1 MFGEILQK
9 FADKSPIT
17 VMVRGLLENLL
28 NPEKIDRWFDYA
40 KFNIPKKSCFRRL
53 CHCCCKWSV
62 RCGPAFIPPIVIP
75 ISGHRW
81 WLSMIS

>member
-28 NPEKIDRWFDYA
+28 ALWHLAE
-40 KFNIPKKSCFRRL
+40 
-53 CHCCCKWSV
+53 
-62 RCGPAFIPPIVIP
+62 G
-75 ISGHRW
+75 
-81 WLSMIS
+81 